1 MTAVRAWRAFR
12 GRRMAANPA
21 GMWEPAGPGPC
32 TCQLCRY
39 DEPGPSAMTGN
50 GPLPPESTGCRW
62 LMLAAEMA
70 GLVDGSWRSSPH
82 PARAGREFRPRIA
95 TCVLGAEVR
104 SAHAARDFTFTT
116 LSRWGTAHSSQ
127 DIAVVVSELVT
138 NTLRHAMPGPGATG
152 PPGLVRLGL
161 LQHGPCLLC
170 AVADPSKSAPVPRA
184 PGALAED
191 GRGLQMIC
199 ALSDKW
205 GYTKPS
211 DTGKVVW
218 AMFIARR
225 TPPSRT
231 RYPAGQAVAEHW
243 EQHADD
249 GQPLSRIRPYR

>member
-1 MTAVRAWRAFR
+1 M
-12 GRRMAANPA
+12 
-21 GMWEPAGPGPC
+21 
-32 TCQLCRY
+32 
-39 DEPGPSAMTGN
+39 
-50 GPLPPESTGCRW
+50 
-62 LMLAAEMA
+62 
-70 GLVDGSWRSSPH
+70 
-82 PARAGREFRPRIA
+82 IA
-95 TCVLGAEVR
+95 THALSAEAGSV
-104 SAHAARDFTFTT
+104 SAARHFT
-116 LSRWGTAHSSQ
+116 LASLRRQRTAHSSH

-138 NTLRHAMPGPGATG
+138 NTLRHAMPGAGATG

-249 GQPLSRIRPYR
+249 GRPLSRIRPYR